1 MKRFLPLL
9 LALCLLLC
17 ACGGPTY
24 ETLPATET
32 PAKAT
37 DPATEPSEAATE
49 PTEPEILYRHPLT
62 GQLLASPFTA
72 RPVSVVINNIAE
84 AQPLHGIG
92 QADIIFETTAEGG
105 GSITR
110 CIALF
115 TELGEVEKIGSIRS
129 ARTYFDS
136 IARSF
141 SAPLIHCGGSNYA
154 LNELSSNGQPHVD
167 ARFYDGTYFYR
178 DAARKAAGY
187 AQEHTLFA
195 KGADLMNL
203 MDKNGIAT
211 TVSPDTEYGLQFDE
225 DVRPDGKTANHIS
238 FRFSAGGKYTIM
250 DFDQTAGCYH
260 GTQKF
265 TNGKVQSFAD
275 ANTGNYVDFE
285 NVIIIYTS
293 ITSDGYRVFAKL
305 DGEGDGYF
313 ASNGSIV
320 PIRWHRADD
329 NNANFTY
336 TYTDGTPVTLSVGK
350 TYVGIL
356 NTGLP
361 VEVS

>member
-1 MKRFLPLL
+1 MKRLFVLL
-9 LALCLLLC
+9 LALSLLLC
-17 ACGGPTY
+17 ACKKQSEY
-24 ETLPATET
+24 E
-32 PAKAT
+32 
-37 DPATEPSEAATE
+37 
-49 PTEPEILYRHPLT
+49 TEPETQPSTAAPETEPAETEPEETEPVYLYHHPLT
-62 GQLLASPFTA
+62 GEPLETPLTA
-72 RPVSVVINNIAE
+72 RPVGVVINNIAE
-84 AQPLHGIG
+84 AQPLHGVG

-110 CIALF
+110 LIGIF
-115 TELGEVEKIGSIRS
+115 TELGEVEKVGSIRS

-141 SAPLIHCGGSNYA
+141 SAPLVHCGGSDYA
-154 LNELSSNGQPHVD
+154 LNELAINGQPHID
-167 ARFYDGTYFYR
+167 ARFYEGTYFYR
-178 DAARKAAGY
+178 DAERKAMGY

-195 KGADLMNL
+195 KGASLMNL
-203 MDKNGIAT
+203 LDEKGIAT
-211 TVSPDTEYGLQFDE
+211 TVEPDTQYGLTFE
-225 DVRPDGKTANHIS
+225 KDVKPEGETANHIS

-250 DFDQTAGCYH
+250 DYDQAAGCYH

-265 TNGKVQSFAD
+265 VNGKERSFAD
-275 ANTGNYVDFE
+275 ANTAEYVDFE
-285 NVIIIYTS
+285 NVIIIYTR

-313 ASNGSIV
+313 AANGSIT

-329 NNANFTY
+329 GNANFTY
-336 TYTDGTPVTLSVGK
+336 TYPDGTPVTLSIGK

-361 VEVS
+361 VDFS